1 VIEVKVKINSIIIF
15 KEDTKEIIAKIKED
29 GFETREGF
37 NILLDSYSE
46 EHVSNEL
53 VSLKDILFFK
63 NNPQET
69 YLVTQI
75 NQRFFYMT
83 KLTIVDDELTLDTNY
98 ILAYPNSKL
107 FGTLDELGLEKLNR
121 RSPINGRGWA
131 KSPASF
137 L

>member
-1 VIEVKVKINSIIIF
+1 MFNFKDLKINSIIVF

-46 EHVSNEL
+46 ENVTDEL

-63 NNPQET
+63 NNPKET

-83 KLTIVDDELTLDTNY
+83 KLIILDDELTLDTNY

-107 FGTLDELGLEKLNR
+107 FGTLDELGLEKLNT
-121 RSPINGRGWA
+121 
-131 KSPASF
+131 KEE
-137 L
+137 

>member
-1 VIEVKVKINSIIIF
+1 MFNFKDLKINSIIVF

-46 EHVSNEL
+46 KNVSNEL

-107 FGTLDELGLEKLNR
+107 FGTLDELGLEKLNMEEE
-121 RSPINGRGWA
+121 
-131 KSPASF
+131 
-137 L
+137 

>member
-1 VIEVKVKINSIIIF
+1 MFNFKDLKINSIIIF

-107 FGTLDELGLEKLNR
+107 FGTLDELGLEKLN
-121 RSPINGRGWA
+121 IEEE
-131 KSPASF
+131 
-137 L
+137 

>member
-1 VIEVKVKINSIIIF
+1 MFNFKDLKINSIIIF

-29 GFETREGF
+29 GFEKREGF
-37 NILLDSYSE
+37 NILLDSHSE
-46 EHVSNEL
+46 ENVSDEL

-63 NNPQET
+63 NNPKET

-83 KLTIVDDELTLDTNY
+83 KLIILDDELTLDTNY

-107 FGTLDELGLEKLNR
+107 FGTLDELGLEKLQT
-121 RSPINGRGWA
+121 
-131 KSPASF
+131 KEE
-137 L
+137 

>member
-1 VIEVKVKINSIIIF
+1 MFSFKDLKINSIIVF

-46 EHVSNEL
+46 ENVTNEL

-63 NNPQET
+63 NNPKET

-83 KLTIVDDELTLDTNY
+83 KLIILDDELTLDTNY
-98 ILAYPNSKL
+98 ILAYPNNKL
-107 FGTLDELGLEKLNR
+107 FGTLDELGLEKLNT
-121 RSPINGRGWA
+121 
-131 KSPASF
+131 KEEE
-137 L
+137 

>member
-1 VIEVKVKINSIIIF
+1 MFNFKDLKINSIIVF

-46 EHVSNEL
+46 ENVSNEL
-53 VSLKDILFFK
+53 VFLKDILFFK

-107 FGTLDELGLEKLNR
+107 FGTLDELGLEKLNMEEE
-121 RSPINGRGWA
+121 
-131 KSPASF
+131 
-137 L
+137 

>member
-1 VIEVKVKINSIIIF
+1 MFDFKDLKINSIIIF

-46 EHVSNEL
+46 ENVTDEL

-63 NNPQET
+63 NNPKET

-83 KLTIVDDELTLDTNY
+83 KLIILDDELTLDTNY

-107 FGTLDELGLEKLNR
+107 FGTLDELGLEKLQT
-121 RSPINGRGWA
+121 
-131 KSPASF
+131 KEEE
-137 L
+137 

>member
-1 VIEVKVKINSIIIF
+1 MFNFKDLKINSIIVF

-46 EHVSNEL
+46 ENVTDEL

-63 NNPQET
+63 NNPKET
-69 YLVTQI
+69 YLVTQT

-83 KLTIVDDELTLDTNY
+83 KLIILDDELTLDTNY

-107 FGTLDELGLEKLNR
+107 FGTLDELGLEKLQT
-121 RSPINGRGWA
+121 
-131 KSPASF
+131 KEE
-137 L
+137 

>member
-1 VIEVKVKINSIIIF
+1 MFNFKDLKINSIIIF

-46 EHVSNEL
+46 EYVSDEL

-63 NNPQET
+63 NNPKET

-83 KLTIVDDELTLDTNY
+83 KLIIADDELTLDTNY

-107 FGTLDELGLEKLNR
+107 FGTLDELGLEKLNT
-121 RSPINGRGWA
+121 
-131 KSPASF
+131 KEEE
-137 L
+137 

>member
-1 VIEVKVKINSIIIF
+1 MFDFKDLKINSIIVF

-46 EHVSNEL
+46 EHVSDEL

-63 NNPQET
+63 NNPKET

-83 KLTIVDDELTLDTNY
+83 KLIILDDELTLDTNY

-107 FGTLDELGLEKLNR
+107 FGTLDELGLEKLNT
-121 RSPINGRGWA
+121 
-131 KSPASF
+131 KEEE
-137 L
+137 

>member
-1 VIEVKVKINSIIIF
+1 MFNFKDLKINSIIVF

-46 EHVSNEL
+46 EHVSTEL

-63 NNPQET
+63 NNAQET

-107 FGTLDELGLEKLNR
+107 FGTLDELGLEKLNMEEE
-121 RSPINGRGWA
+121 
-131 KSPASF
+131 
-137 L
+137 

>member
-1 VIEVKVKINSIIIF
+1 MFSFKDLKINSIIVF

-46 EHVSNEL
+46 ENLTNEL

-63 NNPQET
+63 NNPKET

-83 KLTIVDDELTLDTNY
+83 KLIILDDELTLDTNY
-98 ILAYPNSKL
+98 ILAYPNNKL
-107 FGTLDELGLEKLNR
+107 FGTLDELGLEKLNT
-121 RSPINGRGWA
+121 
-131 KSPASF
+131 KEEE
-137 L
+137 

>member
-1 VIEVKVKINSIIIF
+1 MFNFKDLKINSIIVF

-46 EHVSNEL
+46 ENVSNEL

-63 NNPQET
+63 NNPKET

-83 KLTIVDDELTLDTNY
+83 KLIIVNDELTLDTNY

-107 FGTLDELGLEKLNR
+107 FGTLDELGLEKL
-121 RSPINGRGWA
+121 
-131 KSPASF
+131 KTKEE
-137 L
+137 

>member
-1 VIEVKVKINSIIIF
+1 MFNFKDLKINSIIIF
-15 KEDTKEIIAKIKED
+15 KEDTKEIIAKIKEN

-46 EHVSNEL
+46 EHVSDEL

-63 NNPQET
+63 NNPKET

-83 KLTIVDDELTLDTNY
+83 KLIILDDELTLDTNY

-107 FGTLDELGLEKLNR
+107 FGTLDELGLEKLNT
-121 RSPINGRGWA
+121 
-131 KSPASF
+131 KEEE
-137 L
+137 

>member
-1 VIEVKVKINSIIIF
+1 MFSFKDLKINSIIIF

-46 EHVSNEL
+46 ENLTNEL

-83 KLTIVDDELTLDTNY
+83 KLIILDDELTLDTNY

-107 FGTLDELGLEKLNR
+107 FGTLDELGLEKLQT
-121 RSPINGRGWA
+121 
-131 KSPASF
+131 KEEE
-137 L
+137 

>member
-1 VIEVKVKINSIIIF
+1 MFNFKDLKINSIIVF

-29 GFETREGF
+29 GFEIREGF
-37 NILLDSYSE
+37 NILLDSYAE
-46 EHVSNEL
+46 ENVSNEL

-83 KLTIVDDELTLDTNY
+83 KLTIIDDELTLDTNY

-107 FGTLDELGLEKLNR
+107 FGTLDELGLEKLNMEEE
-121 RSPINGRGWA
+121 
-131 KSPASF
+131 
-137 L
+137 

>member
-1 VIEVKVKINSIIIF
+1 MFNFKDLKINSIIVF

-29 GFETREGF
+29 GFETREGY

-107 FGTLDELGLEKLNR
+107 FGTLDELGLEKLQT
-121 RSPINGRGWA
+121 
-131 KSPASF
+131 KEE
-137 L
+137 

>member
-1 VIEVKVKINSIIIF
+1 MFNFKDLKINSIIVF

-29 GFETREGF
+29 RFETREGF

-46 EHVSNEL
+46 ENVSNEL

-107 FGTLDELGLEKLNR
+107 FGTLDELGLEKLNME
-121 RSPINGRGWA
+121 GE
-131 KSPASF
+131 
-137 L
+137 

>member
-1 VIEVKVKINSIIIF
+1 MFNFKDLKINSIIIF

-46 EHVSNEL
+46 EHVSDEL

-63 NNPQET
+63 NNPKET

-83 KLTIVDDELTLDTNY
+83 KLIILNDELTLDTNY

-107 FGTLDELGLEKLNR
+107 FGTLDELGLEKLQT
-121 RSPINGRGWA
+121 
-131 KSPASF
+131 KEE
-137 L
+137 

>member
-1 VIEVKVKINSIIIF
+1 MFNIKDLKINSIIIF

-46 EHVSNEL
+46 ENLTNEL

-63 NNPQET
+63 NNPKET

-83 KLTIVDDELTLDTNY
+83 KLIILDDELTLDTNY

-107 FGTLDELGLEKLNR
+107 FGTLDELGLEKLQT
-121 RSPINGRGWA
+121 
-131 KSPASF
+131 KEE
-137 L
+137 

>member
-1 VIEVKVKINSIIIF
+1 MFSFKDLKINSIIVF

-46 EHVSNEL
+46 ENLTNEL

-63 NNPQET
+63 NNPKET

-107 FGTLDELGLEKLNR
+107 FGTLDELGLEKLNT
-121 RSPINGRGWA
+121 
-131 KSPASF
+131 KEEE
-137 L
+137 

>member
-1 VIEVKVKINSIIIF
+1 MFNFKDLKINSIIVF

-46 EHVSNEL
+46 ENLTNEL

-63 NNPQET
+63 NNPKET

-83 KLTIVDDELTLDTNY
+83 KLIILDDELTLDTNY

-107 FGTLDELGLEKLNR
+107 FGTLDELGLEKLNT
-121 RSPINGRGWA
+121 
-131 KSPASF
+131 KEEE
-137 L
+137 

>member
-1 VIEVKVKINSIIIF
+1 MFDFKDLKINSIIVF

-46 EHVSNEL
+46 ENVSNKL

-107 FGTLDELGLEKLNR
+107 FGTLDELGLEKLQT
-121 RSPINGRGWA
+121 
-131 KSPASF
+131 KEE
-137 L
+137 

>member
-1 VIEVKVKINSIIIF
+1 MFSFKDLKINSIIIF

-37 NILLDSYSE
+37 NVLLDSYSE
-46 EHVSNEL
+46 ENLTNEL

-63 NNPQET
+63 NNPKET

-83 KLTIVDDELTLDTNY
+83 KLIILDDELTLDTNY

-107 FGTLDELGLEKLNR
+107 FGTLDELGLEKLQT
-121 RSPINGRGWA
+121 
-131 KSPASF
+131 KEE
-137 L
+137 

>member
-1 VIEVKVKINSIIIF
+1 MFSFKDLKINSIIVF

-63 NNPQET
+63 NNPKET

-83 KLTIVDDELTLDTNY
+83 KLIILNDELTLDTNY

-107 FGTLDELGLEKLNR
+107 FGTLDELGLEKLNT
-121 RSPINGRGWA
+121 
-131 KSPASF
+131 KEEE
-137 L
+137 

>member
-1 VIEVKVKINSIIIF
+1 MFSFKDLKINSIIIF
-15 KEDTKEIIAKIKED
+15 KEDTKEIITKIKED

-46 EHVSNEL
+46 EHVSDEL

-63 NNPQET
+63 NNPKET
-69 YLVTQI
+69 YLVTQV

-83 KLTIVDDELTLDTNY
+83 KLIILDDELTLDTNY

-107 FGTLDELGLEKLNR
+107 FGTLDELGLEKLNT
-121 RSPINGRGWA
+121 
-131 KSPASF
+131 KEE
-137 L
+137 

>member
-1 VIEVKVKINSIIIF
+1 MFNFKDLKINSIIIF

-83 KLTIVDDELTLDTNY
+83 KLTIVNDELTLDTNY

-107 FGTLDELGLEKLNR
+107 FGTLDELGLEKLNMEEE
-121 RSPINGRGWA
+121 
-131 KSPASF
+131 
-137 L
+137 

>member
-1 VIEVKVKINSIIIF
+1 MFNFKDLKINSIIIF

-46 EHVSNEL
+46 ENVTNEL

-63 NNPQET
+63 NNPKET

-83 KLTIVDDELTLDTNY
+83 KLIILDNELTLDTNY

-107 FGTLDELGLEKLNR
+107 FGTLDELGLEKLNT
-121 RSPINGRGWA
+121 
-131 KSPASF
+131 KEEE
-137 L
+137 

>member
-1 VIEVKVKINSIIIF
+1 MFNFKDLKINSIIVF

-46 EHVSNEL
+46 ENLTNEL

-63 NNPQET
+63 NNPKET

-83 KLTIVDDELTLDTNY
+83 KLIILDDELTLDTNY

-107 FGTLDELGLEKLNR
+107 FGTLDELGLEKLQT
-121 RSPINGRGWA
+121 
-131 KSPASF
+131 KEE
-137 L
+137 

>member
-1 VIEVKVKINSIIIF
+1 MFNFKDLKINSIIIF

-46 EHVSNEL
+46 ENVTDEL

-63 NNPQET
+63 NNPKET

-83 KLTIVDDELTLDTNY
+83 KLIILDDELTLDTNY

-107 FGTLDELGLEKLNR
+107 FGTLDELGLEKLNT
-121 RSPINGRGWA
+121 
-131 KSPASF
+131 KEE
-137 L
+137 

>member
-1 VIEVKVKINSIIIF
+1 MFSFKDLKINSIIIF

-46 EHVSNEL
+46 ENLTNEL

-63 NNPQET
+63 NNPKET

-83 KLTIVDDELTLDTNY
+83 KLIILDDELTLDTNY

-107 FGTLDELGLEKLNR
+107 FGTLDELGLEKLNT
-121 RSPINGRGWA
+121 
-131 KSPASF
+131 KEE
-137 L
+137 

>member
-1 VIEVKVKINSIIIF
+1 MFSFKDLKINSIIVF

-46 EHVSNEL
+46 ENVTDEL

-63 NNPQET
+63 NNPKET

-83 KLTIVDDELTLDTNY
+83 KLIILDDELTLDTNY

-107 FGTLDELGLEKLNR
+107 FGTLDELGLEKLQT
-121 RSPINGRGWA
+121 
-131 KSPASF
+131 KEE
-137 L
+137 

>member
-1 VIEVKVKINSIIIF
+1 MFSFKDLKINSIIIF

-46 EHVSNEL
+46 EHVSDEL

-63 NNPQET
+63 NNPKET

-83 KLTIVDDELTLDTNY
+83 KLIILDDELTLDTNY

-107 FGTLDELGLEKLNR
+107 FGTLDELGLEKLNT
-121 RSPINGRGWA
+121 
-131 KSPASF
+131 KEEK
-137 L
+137 

>member
-1 VIEVKVKINSIIIF
+1 MFNFKDLKINSIIVF

-37 NILLDSYSE
+37 NILLNSYSE
-46 EHVSNEL
+46 EHVSDEL

-63 NNPQET
+63 NNPKET

-83 KLTIVDDELTLDTNY
+83 KLIILDDELTLDTNY

-107 FGTLDELGLEKLNR
+107 FGTLDELGLEKLNT
-121 RSPINGRGWA
+121 
-131 KSPASF
+131 KEEE
-137 L
+137 

>member
-1 VIEVKVKINSIIIF
+1 MFNFKDLKINSIIVF

-107 FGTLDELGLEKLNR
+107 FGTLNELGLEKLNM
-121 RSPINGRGWA
+121 
-131 KSPASF
+131 KEE
-137 L
+137 

>member
-1 VIEVKVKINSIIIF
+1 MFNFKDLKINSIIVF

-46 EHVSNEL
+46 ENVSNEL

-107 FGTLDELGLEKLNR
+107 FGTLDELGLEKLNME
-121 RSPINGRGWA
+121 GE
-131 KSPASF
+131 
-137 L
+137 

>member
-1 VIEVKVKINSIIIF
+1 MFNFKDLKINSIIVF

-37 NILLDSYSE
+37 NILLNSYSE

-63 NNPQET
+63 NNPKET

-83 KLTIVDDELTLDTNY
+83 KLIILDDELTLDTNY

-107 FGTLDELGLEKLNR
+107 FGTLDELGLEKLQT
-121 RSPINGRGWA
+121 
-131 KSPASF
+131 KEE
-137 L
+137 

>member
-1 VIEVKVKINSIIIF
+1 MFNFKDLKINSIIVF
-15 KEDTKEIIAKIKED
+15 KEDTKEIIAKIKEN

-46 EHVSNEL
+46 ENVSNEL

-83 KLTIVDDELTLDTNY
+83 KLIILDDELTLDTNY

-107 FGTLDELGLEKLNR
+107 FGTLDELGLEKLNM
-121 RSPINGRGWA
+121 GEE
-131 KSPASF
+131 
-137 L
+137 

>member
-1 VIEVKVKINSIIIF
+1 MFNFKDLKINSIIVF

-46 EHVSNEL
+46 ENVSNEL

-107 FGTLDELGLEKLNR
+107 FGTLNELGLEKLNMEEE
-121 RSPINGRGWA
+121 
-131 KSPASF
+131 
-137 L
+137 